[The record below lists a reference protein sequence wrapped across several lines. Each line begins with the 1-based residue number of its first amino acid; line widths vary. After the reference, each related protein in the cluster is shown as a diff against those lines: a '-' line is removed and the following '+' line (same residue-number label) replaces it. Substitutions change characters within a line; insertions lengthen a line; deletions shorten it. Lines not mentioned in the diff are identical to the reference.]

1 MGMTRIVLA
10 GVAGVVA
17 LTPLAAEPAGAASST
32 VKLYKVVYDPSGK
45 DTHANSQLNREYVV
59 LKNGGKRTVT
69 LTAWTVRDTKHHVYT
84 FETFSLKP
92 GKYVY
97 IHTGRGTDTSTNVY
111 QNRGWYVWNN
121 TADKVSLRTAAGTT
135 VDTCQW
141 KHNSPG
147 HVTC

>member
-1 MGMTRIVLA
+1 MGIGRNLA
-10 GVAGVVA
+10 IGVAGAAAFAVM
-17 LTPLAAEPAGAASST
+17 AAEPASAASSS
-32 VKLYKVVYDPSGK
+32 VRLYKVVYNPSGP

-121 TADKVSLRTAAGTT
+121 TGDKVYLRTSGGTT
-135 VDTCQW
+135 VDTCSW
-141 KHNSPG
+141 KGTSSG
-147 HVTC
+147 YQAC

>member
-1 MGMTRIVLA
+1 MGMTRTIVAGLA
-10 GVAGVVA
+10 GVAA
-17 LTPLAAEPAGAASST
+17 LTAMAAEPASAASST

-45 DTHANSQLNREYVV
+45 DTHANSQIDREYVV
-59 LKNGGKRTVT
+59 LKNGGKTTVK
-69 LTAWTVRDTKHHVYT
+69 LAGWTVRDTKKHVYT
-84 FETFSLKP
+84 FPSFSIKP

-97 IHTGRGTDTSTNVY
+97 IHTGRGTNTGTNVY

-121 TADKVSLRTAAGTT
+121 TADKVSLRTSAGTT

-141 KHNSPG
+141 KRGSPG

>member
-1 MGMTRIVLA
+1 MGMTRTIVAGLA
-10 GVAGVVA
+10 GVAA
-17 LTPLAAEPAGAASST
+17 LTAMAAEPASAASST

-45 DTHANSQLNREYVV
+45 DTHANSQIDREYVV
-59 LKNGGKRTVT
+59 LKNGGKTTVK
-69 LTAWTVRDTKHHVYT
+69 LAGWTVRDTKKHVYT
-84 FETFSLKP
+84 FPSFSIKP

-97 IHTGRGTDTSTNVY
+97 IHTGHGTNTGTNVY

-121 TADKVSLRTAAGTT
+121 TADKVSLRTSAGTT

-141 KHNSPG
+141 KHNNPG

>member
-1 MGMTRIVLA
+1 MGMTRTIVAGLA
-10 GVAGVVA
+10 GVAA
-17 LTPLAAEPAGAASST
+17 LTAMAAEPASAASST

-45 DTHANSQLNREYVV
+45 DTHANSQIVREYVV
-59 LKNGGKRTVT
+59 LKNGGKTTVK
-69 LTAWTVRDTKHHVYT
+69 LAGWTVRDTKKHVYT
-84 FETFSLKP
+84 FPSFSIKP

-97 IHTGRGTDTSTNVY
+97 IHTGRGTNTGTNVY

-121 TADKVSLRTAAGTT
+121 TADKVSLRTSAGTT

-141 KHNSPG
+141 KRGSPG